1 MYIIISILYIILFKL
16 EVKVHALL
24 YMVGELSK
32 LSSKFDFEL
41 KLNNKPTWLGC

>member
-1 MYIIISILYIILFKL
+1 MNIIISILYIILFKL

-32 LSSKFDFEL
+32 LSSKFDLEL
-41 KLNNKPTWLGC
+41 NLIYKQTCLDC